1 MVKIFTDGANIDEML
16 NDLKSPT
23 VTGVTTNPSLMK
35 AAGIT
40 DYIEFA
46 NKVVTNIKNYPISFE
61 VFSDDIQVMKQEAE
75 KIASIAD
82 NIYVKIPVMNTKGE
96 STSELIK
103 ELSGKGIKLNITAI
117 FTLDQVEEVVNNLQ
131 NGVPSIVSVFAGRI
145 ADTGVD
151 PIPLMKKALSI
162 TSQKEGCELLW
173 ASTREILNIYQAN
186 DIGVDIV
193 TVPPALL
200 KKFDKLK
207 DKDLYEYSLETVEGF
222 VKDGKELG
230 YSIL

>member
-40 DYIEFA
+40 NYIEFA
-46 NKVVTNIKNYPISFE
+46 NKVVSEIPSYPVSFE
-61 VFSDDIQVMKQEAE
+61 VFSDDINVMKLEAE
-75 KIASIAD
+75 KIATISD
-82 NIYVKIPVMNTKGE
+82 NVYVKIPVMNTKGE

-103 ELSGKGIKLNITAI
+103 DLSSQGIKLNVTAI
-117 FTLDQVEEVVNNLQ
+117 FTLDQIKEVVDSLQ
-131 NGVPSIVSVFAGRI
+131 EGVSSIVSVFAGRI

-151 PIPLMKKALSI
+151 PVPLMTEALSI
-162 TSQKEGCELLW
+162 TSNKSGCELLW

-193 TVPPALL
+193 TVPPTLL
-200 KKFDKLK
+200 KKYDKLR
-207 DKDLYEYSLETVEGF
+207 DKDLLEYSKETVEGF
-222 VKDGKELG
+222 VNDGLELG
-230 YSIL
+230 YSII